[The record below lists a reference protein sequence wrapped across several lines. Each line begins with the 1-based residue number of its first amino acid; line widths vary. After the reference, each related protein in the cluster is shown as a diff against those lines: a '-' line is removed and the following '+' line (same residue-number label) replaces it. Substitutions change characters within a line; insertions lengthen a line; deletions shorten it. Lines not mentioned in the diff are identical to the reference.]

1 MEIAKKI
8 GSKSL
13 PSIMMAKEC
22 INISDQTSLNEGLKY
37 ESRIFHSMFSTK
49 DQKEGMAAFVEKR
62 KPNWKN

>member
-8 GSKSL
+8 GAKSL